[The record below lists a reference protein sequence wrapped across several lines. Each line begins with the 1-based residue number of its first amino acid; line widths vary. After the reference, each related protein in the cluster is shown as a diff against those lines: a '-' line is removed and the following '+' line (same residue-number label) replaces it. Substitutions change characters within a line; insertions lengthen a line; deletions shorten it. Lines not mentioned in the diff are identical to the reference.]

1 MKKLFIT
8 LSFLILIILGSVI
21 NAIGANRYWVG
32 GTDSWDATPGLKWS
46 TISGGTG
53 GAAVPTSTDD
63 VFFDLNSG
71 SVTVTR
77 GAGACCN
84 NLDFTGF
91 TGSMIGTDGM
101 VNYGNLILGSGMTGF
116 NGLCAWAHTSGT
128 RTITSKRHNNK
139 RIYF

>member
-63 VFFDLNSG
+63 VFFDL
-71 SVTVTR
+71 V
-77 GAGACCN
+77 
-84 NLDFTGF
+84 LDYNFF
-91 TGSMIGTDGM
+91 
-101 VNYGNLILGSGMTGF
+101 
-116 NGLCAWAHTSGT
+116 
-128 RTITSKRHNNK
+128 
-139 RIYF
+139 